1 MAGMIPHRLERRSG
15 SAPVAVALLL
25 AMIAVATVQLAAFW
39 PGIMIWD
46 AIRQYRQ
53 SLSGVYDDW
62 HPPAM
67 NWLWRQLLPIHSGP
81 APMLVLQAALY
92 WGGFVLLAVSALRS
106 GRRWLAVAIGTCAL
120 LPIPFVLV
128 GAVLKDSLMAGA
140 LLLASGL
147 IAWRRADEWP
157 LRIVAILLLV
167 AAATLRFNAVPAC
180 LPLLVVALPAAWRR
194 TWRRLVL
201 TTALAAIPLLAALP
215 VANKLLDAQRSGV
228 ELSLVIYDLGGIGK
242 FAGVDSFPPVGVADP
257 VAVNAQCYKPVS
269 WDAYAWWGPNPCPIG
284 FTNLQPA
291 FTARHL
297 DPYTVWAKAIAAHPV
312 AYAEHRLAH
321 FNNNSRFLVHDTD
334 LPTLS
339 LQTDPNPWNF
349 QLAPS
354 ALRDTLGTFAIWSS
368 HTPLGW
374 PICWL
379 ALGLGVLVLALGQPT
394 GTIALPL
401 ALSAWAYGMSY
412 LPLSVASEVRYHF
425 WTATGIALATVIVLA
440 DARHIPRLR
449 LAIAFAPLLVVIL
462 LCVTARI

>member
-1 MAGMIPHRLERRSG
+1 MMATTSDGMTARSK
-15 SAPVAVALLL
+15 AVGAVLLL
-25 AMIAVATVQLAAFW
+25 AMIAAAVVQLAAFW

-67 NWLWRQLLPIHSGP
+67 NWLWRQFLPIQGGP
-81 APMLVLQAALY
+81 APMLVLQALLY
-92 WGGFVLLAVSALRS
+92 WGGFVLLAATALRG
-106 GRRWLAVAIGTCAL
+106 GRRWLAVAILGCAL

-147 IAWRRADEWP
+147 IAWRREEEWP
-157 LRIVAILLLV
+157 LRIAAILLLV

-180 LPLLVVALPAAWRR
+180 LPLLVVALPVAWRR
-194 TWRRLVL
+194 TWRRLAL
-201 TTALAAIPLLAALP
+201 TTIVAAVPLLLAMP
-215 VANKLLDAQRSGV
+215 VANRLLDAQKSGV

-242 FAGVDSFPPVGVADP
+242 FSGTNAFPPVGIADP
-257 VAVNAQCYKPVS
+257 VAVNARCYKPVS
-269 WDAYAWWGPNPCPIG
+269 WDTYAWWGPTPCPIG
-284 FTNLQPA
+284 FANLQPA
-291 FTARHL
+291 FASRHL
-297 DPYTVWAKAIAAHPV
+297 NPYAVWAEAIVAHPL

-321 FNNNSRFLVHDTD
+321 FNNNSRFLVHDAD

-339 LQTDPNPWNF
+339 LQTDPNPWHF
-349 QLAPS
+349 RLAPS
-354 ALRDTLGTFAIWSS
+354 GLRDTLGAIAIWSS

-379 ALGLGVLVLALGQPT
+379 ALGLGTLFLAIGQPRR
-394 GTIALPL
+394 TIALPL
-401 ALSAWAYGMSY
+401 TLSAWLYGISY

-425 WTATGIALATVIVLA
+425 WTMSGIALATVVILA
-440 DARHIPRLR
+440 DARAIPGRR
-449 LAIAFAPLLVVIL
+449 LAIASAPLLVVVI
-462 LCVTARI
+462 LCVSSRI

>member
-1 MAGMIPHRLERRSG
+1 MISSTSAWRSG
-15 SAPVAVALLL
+15 SARSGIALLL
-25 AMIAVATVQLAAFW
+25 VLLAVAAVQLVAFW

-67 NWLWRQLLPIHSGP
+67 NWLWRQLLSIHSGP
-81 APMLVLQAALY
+81 APMLVLQALLY
-92 WGGFVLLAVSALRS
+92 WGGFALLAATTLRQ
-106 GRRWLAVAIGTCAL
+106 GRRLLAAAILSCAL
-120 LPIPFVLV
+120 LPIPFVLT

-147 IAWRRADEWP
+147 IAWRREEEWP
-157 LRIVAILLLV
+157 LRIAAILLLI

-180 LPLLVVALPAAWRR
+180 LPLLVFALPAAWRR
-194 TWRRLVL
+194 TWRHLLLTTMIAAVPLVL
-201 TTALAAIPLLAALP
+201 AMP
-215 VANKLLDAQRSGV
+215 VANKLLHAQHSGV

-242 FAGVDSFPPVGVADP
+242 YAGIDTFPPIDVADP

-269 WDAYAWWGPNPCPIG
+269 WDAYAWWGPAPCPIG
-284 FTNLQPA
+284 FTKLQPA
-291 FTARHL
+291 FAARHIN
-297 DPYTVWAKAIAAHPV
+297 PYVFWAKTIVAHPV

-321 FNNNSRFLVHDTD
+321 FNSNSRFLVRDAD

-349 QLAPS
+349 ALAPS
-354 ALRDTLGTFAIWSS
+354 PLRDALGAIAIWSG

-379 ALGLGVLVLALGQPT
+379 ALGLGVLIIALGQP
-394 GTIALPL
+394 GKTIALPM

-425 WTATGIALATVIVLA
+425 WTMSGIALATVILLA
-440 DARHIPRLR
+440 DARTISRRR
-449 LAIAFAPLLVVIL
+449 LALAILPLLVVVI

>member
-1 MAGMIPHRLERRSG
+1 MIPRRSARQSG
-15 SAPVAVALLL
+15 TRFGAGLLL
-25 AMIAVATVQLAAFW
+25 AMLVMVALQLAAFW

-53 SLSGVYDDW
+53 SLSGIYDDW

-81 APMLVLQAALY
+81 APMLVLQALLY
-92 WGGFVLLAVSALRS
+92 WSGFALLAATALRN
-106 GRRWLAVAIGTCAL
+106 GRCWLATALLACAL

-147 IAWRRADEWP
+147 IAWRREDEWP
-157 LRIVAILLLV
+157 LRIMAILLLI

-180 LPLLVVALPAAWRR
+180 LPLLVVALPTAWRR
-194 TWRRLVL
+194 TWGRLAL
-201 TTALAAIPLLAALP
+201 TTAIAAVPLVLAMPI
-215 VANKLLDAQRSGV
+215 ANKLLEAQRSGV

-242 FAGVDSFPPVGVADP
+242 FAGVDTFPPVGVADP
-257 VAVNAQCYKPVS
+257 VAVNAHCYKPVS
-269 WDAYAWWGPNPCPIG
+269 WDAYAWWGADPCPIG
-284 FTNLQPA
+284 FTDLQPA
-291 FTARHL
+291 FAARHL
-297 DPYTVWAKAIAAHPV
+297 NPYEVWAKAIAAHPL

-354 ALRDTLGTFAIWSS
+354 ALRDVLGHTAIWSS

-379 ALGLGVLVLALGQPT
+379 ALGLGVLLLALSQAT
-394 GTIALPL
+394 KTIALPL
-401 ALSAWAYGMSY
+401 VLSAWLYGMSY

-425 WTATGIALATVIVLA
+425 WTATGIALAAVIVLA
-440 DARHIPRLR
+440 DARAISRRRLVV
-449 LAIAFAPLLVVIL
+449 AFVPLLVVTI
-462 LCVTARI
+462 LCVAARI

>member
-1 MAGMIPHRLERRSG
+1 MIPRRSARQSG
-15 SAPVAVALLL
+15 TRFGAGLLLVMLVMVAL
-25 AMIAVATVQLAAFW
+25 QLAAFW

-53 SLSGVYDDW
+53 SLSGIYDDW
-62 HPPAM
+62 YPPAM

-81 APMLVLQAALY
+81 APMLVLQALLY
-92 WGGFVLLAVSALRS
+92 WSGFALLAATALRN
-106 GRRWLAVAIGTCAL
+106 GRCRLATALLACAL

-147 IAWRRADEWP
+147 IAWRREDEWP
-157 LRIVAILLLV
+157 LRIMAILLLI

-180 LPLLVVALPAAWRR
+180 LPLLVVALPTAWRR
-194 TWRRLVL
+194 TWGRLAL
-201 TTALAAIPLLAALP
+201 TTAIAAVPLVLAMPI
-215 VANKLLDAQRSGV
+215 ANKLLQAQRSGV

-242 FAGVDSFPPVGVADP
+242 FAGVDTFPPVGVADP
-257 VAVNAQCYKPVS
+257 VAVNAHCYKPVS
-269 WDAYAWWGPNPCPIG
+269 WDAYAWWGADPCPIG
-284 FTNLQPA
+284 FTDLQPA
-291 FTARHL
+291 FAARHL
-297 DPYTVWAKAIAAHPV
+297 NPYEVWAKAIAAHPL

-321 FNNNSRFLVHDTD
+321 FNNNSRFLVHDAD

-354 ALRDTLGTFAIWSS
+354 ALRDALGQIAIWSS

-379 ALGLGVLVLALGQPT
+379 ALGLGVLLLALSQAT
-394 GTIALPL
+394 KTIALPL
-401 ALSAWAYGMSY
+401 VLSAWLYGMSY

-425 WTATGIALATVIVLA
+425 WTATGIALAAVIVLA
-440 DARHIPRLR
+440 DARAISRRRLVVV
-449 LAIAFAPLLVVIL
+449 FVPLLVVTI
-462 LCVTARI
+462 LCVAARI

>member
-1 MAGMIPHRLERRSG
+1 MIPSRPERRSG
-15 SAPVAVALLL
+15 ATSFGVALMMALL
-25 AMIAVATVQLAAFW
+25 AAAAVQLLAFW

-67 NWLWRQLLPIHSGP
+67 NWLWRQLLPIRSGP
-81 APMLVLQAALY
+81 APMLLLQVLLY
-92 WGGFVLLAVSALRS
+92 WGGFALLAATALRG
-106 GRRWLAVAIGTCAL
+106 GRRWLGIAILACAL
-120 LPIPFVLV
+120 LPIPFVLT

-147 IAWRRADEWP
+147 IAWRREEEWP

-180 LPLLVVALPAAWRR
+180 LPLLVVALPVAWRR
-194 TWRRLVL
+194 TWGRLAL
-201 TTALAAIPLLAALP
+201 TTLIAAIPLVVAMP
-215 VANKLLDAQRSGV
+215 VANRLLHAGRSGV

-242 FAGVDSFPPVGVADP
+242 YAGVDTFPPVGVADP
-257 VAVNAQCYKPVS
+257 VAVNARCYKPVS
-269 WDAYAWWGPNPCPIG
+269 WDSYAWWGPDPCPIG
-284 FTNLQPA
+284 FSNLQPA
-291 FTARHL
+291 FAAHHL
-297 DPYTVWAKAIAAHPV
+297 NPYEVWAAAIAAHPL

-321 FNNNSRFLVHDTD
+321 FDNNSRFLVHDAD

-339 LQTDPNPWNF
+339 LQTDPNPWIF

-354 ALRDTLGTFAIWSS
+354 PLRDALGAIAIWSS

-379 ALGLGVLVLALGQPT
+379 ALGLGMLFLALGQPSR
-394 GTIALPL
+394 TIALPM
-401 ALSAWAYGMSY
+401 ALSAWLYGMSY

-425 WTATGIALATVIVLA
+425 WTATGIALATVFLLA
-440 DARHIPRLR
+440 DARAIPKRR
-449 LAIAFAPLLVVIL
+449 LAAAFAPLLIVIL
-462 LCVTARI
+462 LCVAARI

>member
-1 MAGMIPHRLERRSG
+1 MIPDRSERHTDTMRFRL
-15 SAPVAVALLL
+15 ALLPVL
-25 AMIAVATVQLAAFW
+25 LVAAALQLAAFW

-81 APMLVLQAALY
+81 APMLVLQALLY
-92 WGGFVLLAVSALRS
+92 WGGFALLGAAALRK
-106 GRRWLAVAIGTCAL
+106 GRRWLAVAILACAL

-140 LLLASGL
+140 LLLAAGL
-147 IAWRRADEWP
+147 IAVRREDEWP
-157 LRIVAILLLV
+157 LRIAAILLLV

-194 TWRRLVL
+194 TWGRLAL
-201 TTALAAIPLLAALP
+201 TTLIAAVPLFAAMP
-215 VANKLLDAQRSGV
+215 IANRLLHAQRSGV
-228 ELSLVIYDLGGIGK
+228 ELSLVIYDLGGIGRY
-242 FAGVDSFPPVGVADP
+242 AGVDTFPPVGIADP
-257 VAVNAQCYKPVS
+257 VAVNAGCYKPVS
-269 WDAYAWWGPNPCPIG
+269 WDSYAWWGPQPCPIG
-284 FTNLQPA
+284 FTNIQPA
-291 FTARHL
+291 FAARHL
-297 DPYTVWAKAIAAHPV
+297 DPYAVWARALVAHPI
-312 AYAEHRLAH
+312 AYAEHRFAH
-321 FNNNSRFLVHDTD
+321 FNDNSRFLVHDAD

-349 QLAPS
+349 QLAPNR
-354 ALRDTLGTFAIWSS
+354 LRDRLGAIAIWSS

-379 ALGLGVLVLALGQPT
+379 ALGLGVLVLASAQPG

-401 ALSAWAYGMSY
+401 ALSAWLYGMSY

-425 WTATGIALATVIVLA
+425 WTMTGIALATVIVLA
-440 DARHIPRLR
+440 EARRLSRWR
-449 LAIAFAPLLVVIL
+449 LAIASAPLLVVLI
-462 LCVTARI
+462 LCVAARI